1 MTTTF
6 NSPQDHQAPLV
17 GTLVDGADIFRRLE
31 RRRRRPLWL
40 MLLPLAVFAA
50 FALSGLLILEGMMRS
65 GDTPAQAAPMA
76 APAVAAP
83 AAPQAD

>member
-6 NSPQDHQAPLV
+6 NSPQDHPAPLV
-17 GTLVDGADIFRRLE
+17 GSLVDGADIFRRLE

-65 GDTPAQAAPMA
+65 TDTPAQGAPMA
-76 APAVAAP
+76 PPAVAAP
-83 AAPQAD
+83 AAPQSD